1 MSLTVE
7 VDEPVR
13 SGVLPDADVSVLE
26 AMALN
31 SDGAVSVIG
40 TGATATVSV
49 SVAAHFRFAD
59 GTAMDVVP
67 KGFDR
72 TSFSRMMHEIFN
84 LDYRDAEGE
93 DLFEVLVMLFVR
105 EVSDLVRKG
114 LKFAYS
120 LVQANETSFKGRLL
134 VAEHLRE
141 NLIHKERV
149 YVEYELFTPDRAENR
164 LIKSTLQLLLKRSVS
179 ARNRRDIKTLL
190 AELEEVPPSEDVR
203 RDLGR
208 VNLDR
213 NMTDYISAVG
223 WCRIFL
229 NALGLAGSS
238 RGGTSFAVLAD
249 PERVMEA
256 YVARASS
263 RGREEGSFSARCG
276 VEMKGEA
283 GSAVIEARPVWM
295 YYDRRRRTRSDD
307 AAMLYRTA
315 PGYGVIPT
323 AVGGESEVSAMAR
336 RCLEEAGV

>member
-1 MSLTVE
+1 MSL
-7 VDEPVR
+7 
-13 SGVLPDADVSVLE
+13 VLE
-26 AMALN
+26 TGEPLRPGMLPEQDAAVLENMAQE
-31 SDGAVSVIG
+31 SGSVHIIG
-40 TGATATVSV
+40 SGPTASVSV
-49 SVAAHFRFAD
+49 SSAAHFRFGD
-59 GTAMDVVP
+59 GTALDVVP
-67 KGFDR
+67 RGFDR
-72 TSFSRMMHEIFN
+72 SSFSRMMHEIFN

-179 ARNRRDIKTLL
+179 SRNRRDIKTLL
-190 AELEEVPPSEDVR
+190 AELEEVPSSEDVR

-213 NMTDYISAVG
+213 NMVDYISAVG

-229 NALGLAGSS
+229 NALGVGGSA
-238 RGGTSFAVLAD
+238 RGGTSFAVTAD

-263 RGREEGSFSARCG
+263 RGREDGSFSARCR
-276 VEMKGEA
+276 VEMHGEA
-283 GSAVIEARPVWM
+283 GSAVIDAEPAWM
-295 YYDRRRRTRSDD
+295 YYDRKRRTRVDD
-307 AAMLYRTA
+307 AGMLYRTA
-315 PGYGVIPT
+315 PGYGVIPFV
-323 AVGGESEVSAMAR
+323 ASGETEAAAMAR